1 LINNKK
7 NLPEGNLVQHTPKR
21 IWRLKCIL
29 QVLRPHSLLS
39 PGDSENARKPPMHL
53 ASALGGIKTSKKRN

>member
-1 LINNKK
+1 
-7 NLPEGNLVQHTPKR
+7 
-21 IWRLKCIL
+21 L

-53 ASALGGIKTSKKRN
+53 ASGVTSKPKKKEKEREDESVDTLGNQHFDNNNPLIQ